1 MNASEQVYD
10 VEEDTLGPDLRHF
23 DPAPV
28 LAVIKRRGTT
38 KRKVAERSG
47 FNLYRSLRRGY
58 LTDNEADRCAVA
70 LGYLPADLWPEWDD
84 YVVGGPPAPPYG
96 TYRPHRQYRTW

>member
-1 MNASEQVYD
+1 MNASEQVY
-10 VEEDTLGPDLRHF
+10 EEDTLGPDLRHF
-23 DPAPV
+23 DPPPV

-38 KRKVAERSG
+38 KRKVAECSG

-58 LTDNEADRCAVA
+58 LTDNEAENGAVA

-84 YVVGGPPAPPYG
+84 YVRAAPPLPPYG
-96 TYRPHRQYRTW
+96 TYRPHRQYRTR